1 MGNNDWLRLHF
12 IEYVYGIDSIKA
24 LLEEGRFIV
33 VQYSNLD
40 DEYPNEYDNPIVK
53 QIMEME

>member
-12 IEYVYGIDSIKA
+12 IEYVYGIESIEA
-24 LLEEGRFIV
+24 LLEKGRFIV